1 MTFGE
6 QLKKLVK
13 SKGLNFTSLAKKM
26 GVNNVYLSQI
36 VIGIRNPGKN
46 TLQKLSQALN
56 VPVDALLSLGLGS
69 FDDNAT
75 PRKIP
80 VLNETG
86 LIAWMTS
93 EDLNHPALYANIF
106 QYASST
112 DSRAFYLQPSDSN
125 RLFLGLYDF
134 ILIEPGSAIKNG
146 DAVLAC
152 SQGNLSLG
160 KIVMAHGL
168 VILLNEKQEQVIFS
182 EKRNIG
188 GYTLFRAIQGIRN
201 I

>member
-46 TLQKLSQALN
+46 TLQKLSQALD

-80 VLNETG
+80 VLSESGMN
-86 LIAWMTS
+86 AWIDS
-93 EDLNHPALYANIF
+93 EEIRHPVFYADTF
-106 QYASST
+106 EYASTT
-112 DSRAFYLQPSDSN
+112 DPQALYLQPSNEKKS
-125 RLFLGLYDF
+125 LFGSYDLV
-134 ILIEPGSAIKNG
+134 LIEPGSAIKNG
-146 DAVLAC
+146 DSVL
-152 SQGNLSLG
+152 SHSTGNCSLG